1 MCKILIINVLFSAR
15 LRDLPDGPA
24 AFALGSLH
32 SPKHWRA
39 GLLRLIDFLIAQYL
53 DDPRYGVSPICNVR
67 TCASRVR
74 AKFIFGYNC
83 KNFTF
88 FWTCKYYLYICIV
101 VLYYSFFD
109 VLPPLLTLSSVA
121 RCSPTLPLNLLV
133 MNILPLC

>member
-1 MCKILIINVLFSAR
+1 MCYCSAR
-15 LRDLPDGPA
+15 PRDLPDGPA
-24 AFALGSLH
+24 AFASGSLH

-53 DDPRYGVSPICNVR
+53 DDPRYGASPICNVR

-74 AKFIFGYNC
+74 AKFISGYNC

-88 FWTCKYYLYICIV
+88 FWTFKYYLYICIV

-109 VLPPLLTLSSVA
+109 VLPPLLTLSLSLWRDA
-121 RCSPTLPLNLLV
+121 LLPYRLTRW
-133 MNILPLC
+133 

>member
-1 MCKILIINVLFSAR
+1 MCYCFAPP
-15 LRDLPDGPA
+15 RDRPDGPA

-39 GLLRLIDFLIAQYL
+39 GLLRLIDFLITQYL
-53 DDPRYGVSPICNVR
+53 DDPRYEVSPICNVR

-109 VLPPLLTLSSVA
+109 VLPPLLTLSLLWRDA
-121 RCSPTLPLNLLV
+121 LLTLPLNLLV